1 MPTPF
6 RATRLPITGPEQ
18 VDNPRTVAQAA
29 NLEGRRL
36 ERSMNQGGGTVAAR
50 RTVSAD
56 TNISSTDTFVFGD
69 TTAGAVTLTLPKA
82 AKYPFSNFC
91 IKRVAGANTLT
102 LAARSGETIDGSASV
117 SITAAQWVVPANLTT
132 WTVV

>member
-1 MPTPF
+1 MPPF
-6 RATRLPITGPEQ
+6 RATKLPVLGPEQ

-36 ERSMNQGGGTVAAR
+36 ERSINQAGGTVAAR

-56 TNISSTDTFVFGD
+56 TFISSTDSYVFGD
-69 TTAGAVTLTLPKA
+69 TSGGVVTLTLPKA
-82 AKYPFSNFC
+82 SQYPNTLLC
-91 IKRVAGANTLT
+91 VKRVAGANTLT

-117 SITAAQWVVPANLTT
+117 TVTTARYFIPASTT
-132 WTVV
+132 LWTEV